1 MDSRTAICPGTY
13 DPPTLGHVDI
23 IRRSARI
30 FEKVIVGVVRTPQHK
45 QPLFPDEQRVEL
57 LRDALADLP
66 NVRIEVFSNLVVKFA
81 REQNASV
88 LVKGLRA
95 ISDFEWEF
103 QMTHLNSGQDP
114 EVETVF
120 LMSDPKYSFVSSS
133 GVRELA
139 AFGGDITNY
148 VTPRVKRELL
158 ERFPQGA

>member
-1 MDSRTAICPGTY
+1 MNSRTAICPGTY

-30 FEKVIVGVVRTPQHK
+30 FENIIVGVVRTPQHK
-45 QPLFPDEQRVEL
+45 QPLFTDEQRVEL
-57 LRDALADLP
+57 LRDALADMP

-81 REQNASV
+81 REQGATV
-88 LVKGLRA
+88 MVKGLRA

-103 QMTHLNSGQDP
+103 QMNHLNSGQDP

-139 AFGGDITNY
+139 AFGGDITDY

-158 ERFPQGA
+158 ERFPHEG